1 MMLAWYFPSR
11 DIVTGILCP
20 GVVLCGAG
28 HGLDDG
34 TLGTPHADFVEDE
47 GRDGAQQHAA
57 RGEGHKEKTED
68 RPRVETL
75 VAGIP

>member
-57 RGEGHKEKTED
+57 RGEGHKEKPKTA
-68 RPRVETL
+68 PVSKL
-75 VAGIP
+75 WSPGIP